1 MLTARGI
8 RKAYGKHEV
17 LRGVDL
23 DVDAGSL
30 VAVVGENGSGKSTL
44 LQILAGTL
52 APDAGTVSLRG
63 SIGYCPQEPVLNG
76 ALTVAQHLR
85 YFAAAHALT
94 SFGRAE
100 ELLQSLAFAAYRD
113 TAVDELSGGTR
124 QKLNLTLAL
133 MHDPDVLLLDEPYQ
147 GFDWE
152 TYQRFWGL
160 VDDLRDAGKAVV
172 VITHLVFE
180 EERFDTADR
189 APRRP
194 FRPALPSR
202 RPRGSPMT
210 TTARRPLARQFPTAL
225 GFELRNQARNHL
237 AWMLLGLFIP
247 AWYLFMAL
255 IVSHK
260 PLHFKLFSSGIILRA
275 DGRELSLI
283 TAGMNSLTLI
293 VGFAVFVAVRRA
305 LPLDRRLV
313 FAGYRQTILVAAKA
327 AGMAVV
333 AAGVALYAALVLLAY
348 WRPTPAGW
356 LAVLASF
363 AVMAAEY
370 GALGMLLGVLVK
382 GDLEGFFLIIM
393 GGLID
398 TFLQNPVGN
407 PVANRPVLEYFPSF
421 GPTQFASSVAFGG
434 GTQWRELGLGIV
446 WAAVFLGVALMVF
459 QRRTHIRT
467 HVRAAATAAA
477 SS

>member
-1 MLTARGI
+1 MPTPPPQSPPERGQVDPSAECLSATPALTARGI

-160 VDDLRDAGKAVV
+160 VDDLRDARKAVV

-180 EERFDTADR
+180 EERFDLLIELHDGR
-189 APRRP
+189 
-194 FRPALPSR
+194 S
-202 RPRGSPMT
+202 
-210 TTARRPLARQFPTAL
+210 ARRSRVGDQEEAR
-225 GFELRNQARNHL
+225 
-237 AWMLLGLFIP
+237 
-247 AWYLFMAL
+247 
-255 IVSHK
+255 
-260 PLHFKLFSSGIILRA
+260 
-275 DGRELSLI
+275 
-283 TAGMNSLTLI
+283 
-293 VGFAVFVAVRRA
+293 
-305 LPLDRRLV
+305 
-313 FAGYRQTILVAAKA
+313 
-327 AGMAVV
+327 
-333 AAGVALYAALVLLAY
+333 
-348 WRPTPAGW
+348 
-356 LAVLASF
+356 
-363 AVMAAEY
+363 
-370 GALGMLLGVLVK
+370 
-382 GDLEGFFLIIM
+382 
-393 GGLID
+393 
-398 TFLQNPVGN
+398 
-407 PVANRPVLEYFPSF
+407 
-421 GPTQFASSVAFGG
+421 
-434 GTQWRELGLGIV
+434 
-446 WAAVFLGVALMVF
+446 
-459 QRRTHIRT
+459 
-467 HVRAAATAAA
+467 
-477 SS
+477 

>member
-1 MLTARGI
+1 
-8 RKAYGKHEV
+8 
-17 LRGVDL
+17 
-23 DVDAGSL
+23 
-30 VAVVGENGSGKSTL
+30 
-44 LQILAGTL
+44 
-52 APDAGTVSLRG
+52 
-63 SIGYCPQEPVLNG
+63 
-76 ALTVAQHLR
+76 
-85 YFAAAHALT
+85 
-94 SFGRAE
+94 
-100 ELLQSLAFAAYRD
+100 
-113 TAVDELSGGTR
+113 
-124 QKLNLTLAL
+124 
-133 MHDPDVLLLDEPYQ
+133 
-147 GFDWE
+147 
-152 TYQRFWGL
+152 
-160 VDDLRDAGKAVV
+160 
-172 VITHLVFE
+172 
-180 EERFDTADR
+180 
-189 APRRP
+189 
-194 FRPALPSR
+194 
-202 RPRGSPMT
+202 MT

-237 AWMLLGLFIP
+237 AWTLLGLFIP

-467 HVRAAATAAA
+467 HRRAAATAAA

>member
-1 MLTARGI
+1 
-8 RKAYGKHEV
+8 
-17 LRGVDL
+17 
-23 DVDAGSL
+23 
-30 VAVVGENGSGKSTL
+30 
-44 LQILAGTL
+44 
-52 APDAGTVSLRG
+52 
-63 SIGYCPQEPVLNG
+63 
-76 ALTVAQHLR
+76 
-85 YFAAAHALT
+85 
-94 SFGRAE
+94 
-100 ELLQSLAFAAYRD
+100 
-113 TAVDELSGGTR
+113 
-124 QKLNLTLAL
+124 
-133 MHDPDVLLLDEPYQ
+133 
-147 GFDWE
+147 
-152 TYQRFWGL
+152 
-160 VDDLRDAGKAVV
+160 
-172 VITHLVFE
+172 
-180 EERFDTADR
+180 
-189 APRRP
+189 
-194 FRPALPSR
+194 
-202 RPRGSPMT
+202 
-210 TTARRPLARQFPTAL
+210 
-225 GFELRNQARNHL
+225 
-237 AWMLLGLFIP
+237 MLLGLFIP

-255 IVSHK
+255 LVSHK
-260 PLHFKLFSSGIILRA
+260 PLHFKLFSSGVILRA

-327 AGMAVV
+327 AGTAMV

-434 GTQWRELGLGIV
+434 GTQWGELGLGTRV
-446 WAAVFLGVALMVF
+446 GGRVSRTGADRLPATHAHPHPRARSVDSRCQQLAVGYRPCYLTPRRVAAQGSEPPWM
-459 QRRTHIRT
+459 RTD
-467 HVRAAATAAA
+467 AATTMNTRP
-477 SS
+477 